1 MTTTPA
7 PEPHFLEAPELPP
20 GVQRSE
26 RRPRWRPW
34 TSWVALV
41 AGFAGAVLGA
51 IVIGAVAVAAGASFA
66 KPPAAVNIAATVFQ
80 DVCLVASAVLFAR
93 MADRPRP
100 GQFGLRPTRLWPALG
115 WMVLAWIAFY
125 IFTAIWVKALG
136 ISPND
141 DEVTKQL
148 GVEDSTAAMVAGAAL
163 VTIVAPIAEEF
174 FFRGYFF
181 TALRN
186 WKGLWPAAVITG
198 LVFGAIH
205 FSSSDP
211 GFLAPLAF
219 FGFVLCLIYARTGSL
234 YPCIALHCA
243 NNAVA
248 FGVSQGWTWQIAVLL
263 GAALAV
269 LALAALAVRRIWTP
283 PAPAA
288 PAPVAT

>member
-1 MTTTPA
+1 MSTQPA

-20 GVQRSE
+20 GVERSE

-41 AGFAGAVLGA
+41 AGFAGAVIGA
-51 IVIGAVAVAAGASFA
+51 ILIGVVAVAAGASFA
-66 KPPAAVNIAATVFQ
+66 DPPPAVNIAATVFQ

-100 GQFGLRPTRLWPALG
+100 GQFGLRGTRLWPAIA
-115 WMVLAWIAFY
+115 WMLVAWIVFY
-125 IFTAIWVKALG
+125 AFTAAWVAALG

-141 DEVTKQL
+141 EQVTKQL
-148 GVEDSTAAMVAGAAL
+148 GVDDGTAAMIAGAAL

-198 LVFGAIH
+198 
-205 FSSSDP
+205 
-211 GFLAPLAF
+211 
-219 FGFVLCLIYARTGSL
+219 
-234 YPCIALHCA
+234 
-243 NNAVA
+243 
-248 FGVSQGWTWQIAVLL
+248 
-263 GAALAV
+263 
-269 LALAALAVRRIWTP
+269 
-283 PAPAA
+283 
-288 PAPVAT
+288 

>member
-20 GVQRSE
+20 GVERPD

-66 KPPAAVNIAATVFQ
+66 RPPAAVNIAATVFQ

-115 WMVLAWIAFY
+115 WMVLAWISFY
-125 IFTAIWVKALG
+125 AFTAIWVKALG

-148 GVEDSTAAMVAGAAL
+148 GVEDSTAAMIAGAAL

-186 WKGLWPAAVITG
+186 WKGLWPAAIITG
-198 LVFGAIH
+198 LVFGVIH

-219 FGFVLCLIYARTGSL
+219 FGFVLCLIYARTRSL
-234 YPCIALHCA
+234 YPCITLHSA
-243 NNAVA
+243 NNTVA

-283 PAPAA
+283 PAPA
-288 PAPVAT
+288 PVAAAT